1 MNKKNILVPID
12 ESERAV
18 HSIEFIKS
26 FFPKE
31 SVTIT
36 LMNVQIIL
44 SVNGFEYENEI
55 YNATKRS
62 QRILENAK
70 FLLKDYDVKTY
81 FTVGYASKEILAK
94 AKEDNSDIIVMAKS
108 NKKGLTRIIGSV
120 TSGVIQGAES
130 IVMVVP

>member
-12 ESERAV
+12 ESERTL

-36 LMNVQIIL
+36 LMNVQVIVA
-44 SVNGFEYENEI
+44 VNGFEYESEI
-55 YNATKRS
+55 YIATEKS
-62 QRILENAK
+62 KRILEKAK
-70 FLLKDYDVKTY
+70 LLLKDYDVKTY
-81 FTVGYASKEILAK
+81 YTVGHASKEILEK
-94 AKEDNSDIIVMAKS
+94 AKEDKSDIIVMAKS
-108 NKKGLTRIIGSV
+108 NRKGLSRLIGSV
-120 TSGVIQGAES
+120 TSGVIKGSEC